1 MKKLVAREL
10 LLMFPAK
17 FLKQIP
23 NCLFVWKP
31 WSTDFRH
38 FQTVFASIEGE
49 PHCPSTAL
57 YSYSIIACVE
67 RRMGT
72 KLQTVCRIKSQH
84 GDNTEK
90 YQNASKCS
98 GKPLRALFPAGT
110 ACVSSSERKNMKNNE
125 KHVNLSIVDKRLNLP
140 QSSEHSW
147 DGRHLSMT

>member
-17 FLKQIP
+17 VLKQIP
-23 NCLFVWKP
+23 KCLFVWKP

-72 KLQTVCRIKSQH
+72 KLQTVCRIKSLKH
-84 GDNTEK
+84 NTVTTLKNTKMPPNAQVNHCELCFPQVQLV
-90 YQNASKCS
+90 YQALR
-98 GKPLRALFPAGT
+98 GKT
-110 ACVSSSERKNMKNNE
+110 
-125 KHVNLSIVDKRLNLP
+125 
-140 QSSEHSW
+140 
-147 DGRHLSMT
+147 